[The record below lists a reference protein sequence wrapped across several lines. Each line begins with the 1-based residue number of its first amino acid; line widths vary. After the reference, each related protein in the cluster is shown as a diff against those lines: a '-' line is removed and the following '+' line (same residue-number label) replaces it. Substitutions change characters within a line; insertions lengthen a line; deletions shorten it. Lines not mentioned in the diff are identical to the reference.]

1 MANTKITDLPTK
13 QSVADSDYLIV
24 DDGNTTYKAEKSK
37 IANSTPFSFVGMVVQ
52 GTNLTTEA
60 SVKAI
65 YGNTTSWSLLSSVA
79 LASEHI
85 FGNGKALGLT
95 NGNITGNLAFAD
107 INNVGLRTEMFG
119 TIGQNVGGS
128 PAGAGSNT
136 KAYLGVPN
144 KTQLGANPEYSGIIV
159 DTIAVYMW
167 ERTA

>member
-37 IANSTPFSFVGMVVQ
+37 IAGSSLPHSFVGMVVQ

-65 YGNTTSWSLLSSVA
+65 YGNDTSWSLLSSVA
-79 LASEHI
+79 LTSENV
-85 FGNGKALGLT
+85 FGNGKGLGLA
-95 NGNITGNLAFAD
+95 NGVSL
-107 INNVGLRTEMFG
+107 
-119 TIGQNVGGS
+119 
-128 PAGAGSNT
+128 GALNGSNDGNDYIRAGVIGSDVGST
-136 KAYLGVPN
+136 SLTLNYGAKVLGVPT